1 VNGLTNESE
10 NALPLDESFWE
21 HMAHEGLTVGIPVS
35 SNKTMDVLAVLEDI
49 YYTINDDPM
58 EAQRL
63 IIMMAA
69 LLVASKDGQA
79 DFLWQEFTVEAAM
92 QDLDH
97 TLKDILN
104 EES

>member
-1 VNGLTNESE
+1 LTNESE

-21 HMAHEGLTVGIPVS
+21 HMAHAGLTVGIPVS

-49 YYTINDDPM
+49 YYTIDDSTE
-58 EAQRL
+58 EAKRL

-69 LLVASKDGQA
+69 LLVASKDGAA
-79 DFLWQEFTVEAAM
+79 DELWQEFAVEAAM
-92 QDLDH
+92 QDLDI